1 MFHAGVCRSLGIKK
15 VEDGI
20 KDDLHRVIGGPKV
33 PIYFHKVKILIGGD
47 QIPTSVGFSWE
58 LSVAGILGR
67 RGFFENFV
75 VKIDSS
81 TDPPTFH
88 LDKVHRA

>member
-15 VEDGI
+15 VEGGTEDKLGGI
-20 KDDLHRVIGGPKV
+20 IGGTIV
-33 PIYFHKVKILIGGD
+33 PIYFHNVKILIGAE
-47 QIPTSVGFSWE
+47 QLQTTVGFSWE

-75 VKIDSS
+75 VTIDSS
-81 TDPPTFH
+81 TNPPTFE
-88 LDKVHRA
+88 LEKIHRA